1 MSTIRKFN
9 NQLPFEEINDLLV
22 GSGNEDG
29 LLLIGSSGITSEQ
42 KNSCDQ
48 RTFTVCKNPNAIS
61 AVMIHQAIEFGDQ
74 ENIIAICMSMNEI
87 IVKTM
92 TAIEAHKRKSVINN

>member
-1 MSTIRKFN
+1 MSTMKKFN
-9 NQLPFEEINDLLV
+9 NQLPFEEINELLV
-22 GSGNEDG
+22 GSGSEDG
-29 LLLIGSSGITSEQ
+29 LLLIGSSGVTSHEEVNKDQ
-42 KNSCDQ
+42 K
-48 RTFTVCKNPNAIS
+48 TFTVCKNPNAVA

-74 ENIIAICMSMNEI
+74 ENIIAICMSMNEV